1 MTGRNCTSLIIH
13 AKAGCLEK
21 RDYKSDG
28 GQITQWS
35 NVISFQSI
43 SNVQQSTTENSASQF
58 HKKHTTR
65 TTDVFRI
72 VHLYLRQKQGL
83 VSYKLLKSW
92 LKYF

>member
-1 MTGRNCTSLIIH
+1 MHLSVIEEGKEAMTGRNCTSLIIH

-43 SNVQQSTTENSASQF
+43 SNV
-58 HKKHTTR
+58 
-65 TTDVFRI
+65 
-72 VHLYLRQKQGL
+72 
-83 VSYKLLKSW
+83 
-92 LKYF
+92 